1 MLRFNLYKRHFV
13 SCAEVDF
20 SRLSRFFNILMYLW
34 PANLFAFFMGYRCKT
49 VEDIRALRWDIIL
62 YRCIIKVFR
71 EIIIIWSYDSRND
84 TSTDE
89 YPSRREFNIGG
100 IHFQRCP
107 GIMIHRERICP
118 YVLFRRGAVDVV
130 VVASGVLDAE
140 KNSRHPLF
148 LWFSY
153 PNNYGGDGAG
163 TYLDAE
169 ISFATYG
176 KYFPKTRKA
185 SPNPCRVWYH
195 CERWKF
201 CRLSRLSSVCQHKEI

>member
-1 MLRFNLYKRHFV
+1 MRQPVSLYVTNKDIYFV
-13 SCAEVDF
+13 CDF
-20 SRLSRFFNILMYLW
+20 AKY
-34 PANLFAFFMGYRCKT
+34 
-49 VEDIRALRWDIIL
+49 
-62 YRCIIKVFR
+62 
-71 EIIIIWSYDSRND
+71 IIIIQRHYDSRGD

-89 YPSRREFNIGG
+89 YLSRREFNIGG
-100 IHFQRCP
+100 IRFQRCS

-118 YVLFRRGAVDVV
+118 CVLFREESSSSSSGA
-130 VVASGVLDAE
+130 LDAE
-140 KNSRHPLF
+140 KNSRHLLF

-201 CRLSRLSSVCQHKEI
+201 CRLPYLSLVCEYKETV